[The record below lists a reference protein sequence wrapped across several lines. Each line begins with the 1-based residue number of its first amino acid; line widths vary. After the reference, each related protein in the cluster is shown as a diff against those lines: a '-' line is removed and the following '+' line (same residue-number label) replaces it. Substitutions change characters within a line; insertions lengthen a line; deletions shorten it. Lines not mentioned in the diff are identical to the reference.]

1 MKRSRGKLGFTLLE
15 LLIVV
20 IIIGILAAVA
30 LPGFGRMVRRS
41 RAAEGQNIVGSI
53 LTAEFLYY
61 QEHRTFTNTTGNLL
75 VDIPTSNNFT
85 FSASGASATSV
96 NVSASGQNAAA
107 GITVSGTVTDTGT
120 RNISVTGA

>member
-61 QEHRTFTNTTGNLL
+61 QEFRTFTATTGNLL
-75 VDIPTSNNFT
+75 VDIPTSANFG
-85 FSASGASATSV
+85 FSASSASATGV
-96 NVSASGQNAAA
+96 TVTASGQGGAS
-107 GITVSGTVTDTGT
+107 GITVTGTVNDLGART
-120 RNISVTGA
+120 VTLSGV